1 MSWLF
6 VILIVLPDGG
16 TMNGHS
22 KVYSSEAEC
31 RSELT
36 STVSK
41 HNGYIEDQFGYFEAK
56 ASNDQVFNWK
66 AMCTSMESS
75 PLSDL

>member
-1 MSWLF
+1 
-6 VILIVLPDGG
+6 
-16 TMNGHS
+16 MNADS
-22 KVYSSEAEC
+22 KVYFSEAEC
-31 RSELT
+31 RSELRI
-36 STVSK
+36 TVSK
-41 HNGYIEDQFGYFEAK
+41 RNGYIEDQVGYFEAK

>member
-1 MSWLF
+1 MPWLF
-6 VILIVLPDGG
+6 VILIVFPDGG
-16 TMNGHS
+16 TMNTHS

-31 RSELT
+31 RSELRR
-36 STVSK
+36 TVSNR
-41 HNGYIEDQFGYFEAK
+41 NGYIEDQVGYFEAK